1 MVKRTIIWTETAAKQ
16 RRLILQYWTTRNK
29 SSVFAKKLISLIADQ
44 LQIISD
50 NPLIFKQTEIES
62 IRESAMG
69 HFSLYYT
76 FNAEQIIV
84 MALWDNRQDPEKL
97 LSDLNNEI

>member
-1 MVKRTIIWTETAAKQ
+1 MVKRAIIWTETAAKQ

-29 SSVFAKKLISLIADQ
+29 SSVYAKKLISLIADQ

-50 NPLIFKQTEIES
+50 NPLLFKQTEIES

-69 HFSLYYT
+69 HFSLYYA
-76 FNAEQIIV
+76 FNEKEIIV
-84 MALWDNRQDPEKL
+84 MAFWDNRQDPEKL
-97 LSDLNNEI
+97 IAELTKK